1 MTEIET
7 LKIILNE
14 NLPKSTMIDKDK
26 ILSFGNHKLLLGY
39 LNVYFNH
46 CPIKLNPNIIWQLIL
61 NNFSEYVQNHSDEK
75 SFRQKFVNFVGKK
88 TLISVQIGS
97 YNDVNKYQKD
107 IIKDFCEQIS
117 ENIGKEL
124 IDILTPNFSTS
135 NENSII
141 AGKVSIMSSF
151 NNFFDY
157 EVMALSCGIPY
168 IILEGSLND
177 WENILNKL
185 KFLFKYDFYIKDM
198 EKDIIEIINTKK
210 GKIDLEFWSK
220 IIMETKIKEKKSSPC
235 KFPPKYYE
243 VENIYITGWILDFYN
258 ERKIKKDDISNLIVE
273 IVEVPIK
280 ITEINAFNNDK
291 IKQGII
297 SAGIREIKQDPDN
310 YEVEPIVNYEFT
322 FDENQEEIEDKE
334 EKEDLNDSKDSKSN
348 SSDYGL
354 DALFL

>member
-1 MTEIET
+1 
-7 LKIILNE
+7 
-14 NLPKSTMIDKDK
+14 MIDKDK

-39 LNVYFNH
+39 LNAYFNH

-61 NNFSEYVQNHSDEK
+61 NNFSEYVQNHSHNK
-75 SFRQKFVNFVGKK
+75 SFRQKFVNFLGKK
-88 TLISVQIGS
+88 HLISVKIGS
-97 YNDVNKYQKD
+97 YNDVNKYQND

-141 AGKVSIMSSF
+141 AGKVTIMSAFS
-151 NNFFDY
+151 NFFEY
-157 EVMALSCGIPY
+157 ECMMISCGIPY

-185 KFLFKYDFYIKDM
+185 KFLSKYDFYIKNM
-198 EKDIIEIINTKK
+198 EKDIIEIINMKK

-220 IIMETKIKEKKSSPC
+220 IIMETKIKEEISSPC
-235 KFPPKYYE
+235 IFPPHFYE

-322 FDENQEEIEDKE
+322 FDENQKKIENNE
-334 EKEDLNDSKDSKSN
+334 EKEDLNDSKDSKN
-348 SSDYGL
+348 SSSDFGL
-354 DALFL
+354 GNLF